1 MKKLLFLFSLL
12 LAFIFA
18 SAGNVSNSVAGDLIK
33 PPPLNIVVIDTVSA
47 DIAVLDMV
55 NSKVAVIPQINKFLV
70 NNKEYIYNYY
80 SRFTEKNTDNTIPIN
95 YVLLWFN
102 KIRHLS

>member
-18 SAGNVSNSVAGDLIK
+18 SAENVSNSVAGDLIK
-33 PPPLNIVVIDTVSA
+33 PPPLNIVVIDVAIS
-47 DIAVLDMV
+47 DIAFLDVV
-55 NSKVAVIPQINKFLV
+55 NSKVAVIPQINKLLLQS
-70 NNKEYIYNYY
+70 NIKYTYNY

-95 YVLLWFN
+95 YVLLWLN